1 MLIKK
6 SVLPQHMFYILSR
19 NKSLEV
25 NTYHSYPGATTYK
38 TPKVV
43 YVKLKKG
50 KQHKITEKRAFRKL
64 FFWEDVHEA

>member
-38 TPKVV
+38 IPKVV
-43 YVKLKKG
+43 YVKLKK
-50 KQHKITEKRAFRKL
+50 EK
-64 FFWEDVHEA
+64 